1 MPALTRWPR
10 LLTKTAITACLLTGG
25 LHVPALAQAD
35 STQHRPLFARLPL
48 DTLLRRGHGLYR
60 TVRVQ
65 ADSLRRQPAVRHLAL
80 PALLLGTGVVL
91 RGEVELFD
99 MEAEPDYL
107 VRSGAR
113 RHLSWVRTHL
123 DDHLRYVPGYTA
135 LGLGLVGVRGR
146 HSLPNQAIM
155 YGLIYYLNDGLT
167 SNLKR
172 LTRVQRPN
180 GQSFN
185 SFPSSHTSTAFAA
198 AHFMHKEYGHRSIW
212 YSVGAYSVAVATG
225 GLRIAKDNHW
235 SSDVVAGAGVG
246 ILSTEL
252 VYWAYPT
259 LQRTAT
265 RLWQH
270 WRPGTASPTSRTQ
283 IMVMPFYAH
292 GAVGA
297 ALSLTVR

>member
-1 MPALTRWPR
+1 M
-10 LLTKTAITACLLTGG
+10 
-25 LHVPALAQAD
+25 
-35 STQHRPLFARLPL
+35 RLPL
-48 DTLLRRGHGLYR
+48 FFASSWVLSRLTLFLLFCFTASVAYAQTPPDTVPPTAYARLRLDSLRRHGGQLYR
-60 TVRVQ
+60 TVRGQ
-65 ADSLRRQPAVRHLAL
+65 ADSLRRRPAVRHLAV

-99 MEAEPDYL
+99 MEAEPDQL
-107 VRSGAR
+107 VRTNAR

-123 DDHLRYVPGYTA
+123 DDQLRHVPGYAT
-135 LGLGLVGVRGR
+135 LGLGLVGVQGR
-146 HSLPNQAIM
+146 HTLPNQAILF
-155 YGLIYYLNDGLT
+155 GLIYHLNNGLT

-180 GQSFN
+180 GQTFD
-185 SFPSSHTSTAFAA
+185 SFPSSHTSAAFSA
-198 AHFMHKEYGHRSIW
+198 AHFMHKEYGHRSPW

-265 RLWQH
+265 RLWQR
-270 WRPGTASPTSRTQ
+270 WRPAARPETGQ
-283 IMVMPFYAH
+283 IMVMPFYAQ
-292 GAVGA
+292 GAIGGT
-297 ALSLTVR
+297 LSLTVR